1 MENSGNKQFISFKL
15 HTILSSVVG
24 GVCNLPGSVLPQQKF
39 EVTDQYYS
47 PRVDQ
52 CYSPQIDQC
61 YSSVLQLSFI

>member
-39 EVTDQYYS
+39 EVTDG
-47 PRVDQ
+47 P
-52 CYSPQIDQC
+52 
-61 YSSVLQLSFI
+61 VLQLSFIGR